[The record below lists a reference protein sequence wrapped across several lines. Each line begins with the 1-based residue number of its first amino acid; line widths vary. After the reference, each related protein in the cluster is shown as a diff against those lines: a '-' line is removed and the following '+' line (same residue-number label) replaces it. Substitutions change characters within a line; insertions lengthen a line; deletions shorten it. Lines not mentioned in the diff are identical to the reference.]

1 MNGRQSTSFL
11 TGLVVAMLATFV
23 PGPAM
28 AEPFLAGQHY
38 EEITPAVPTE
48 GDGIEVVELF
58 FYGCSHCYAFEEALG
73 AWAARQ
79 PADVGFRRLPAA
91 LNEVWAAAARA
102 FYVAEFLGVSE
113 KAHPALFAAFHR
125 DHLRLRKAE
134 DFRPVFEAIGVSGQD
149 FDGAL
154 ASFAMEGKIRQAAEA
169 ARAYGITGV
178 PAMIVAGKYR
188 TSATQAGS
196 QEDMLRV
203 VDMLIERERAA
214 RQAP

>member
-1 MNGRQSTSFL
+1 MNIHRR
-11 TGLVVAMLATFV
+11 LVVLAGFSAGLIGMAPLPV
-23 PGPAM
+23 Q
-28 AEPFLAGQHY
+28 AEPFMVGQHY
-38 EEITPAVPTE
+38 EEISPAVPTE

-58 FYGCSHCYAFEEALG
+58 FYGCSHCAAFEEPLN
-73 AWAARQ
+73 AWAAKQ
-79 PADVGFRRLPAA
+79 PADVQLRRLPAA

-102 FYVAEFLGVSE
+102 FYVAEFLGVSA

-125 DHLRLRKAE
+125 EHRRLRNAE
-134 DFRPVFEAIGVSGQD
+134 DFRPVFEAIGVSAAD

-154 ASFAMEGKIRQAAEA
+154 ASFAMEGKIKQAAEA

-203 VDMLIERERAA
+203 VDMLIERERAR
-214 RQAP
+214 RQGQ